1 MKRRPL
7 RDRNDTYVSGSHMA
21 KVSIA
26 SVNENIFS
34 TADIAS
40 STLKAD
46 QIVSKIDYNTF
57 IFILLF

>member
-7 RDRNDTYVSGSHMA
+7 REKNDTYVSGSHMA

-26 SVNENIFS
+26 SVNENIFQ

-46 QIVSKIDYNTF
+46 QIVSSLL
-57 IFILLF
+57 ILL